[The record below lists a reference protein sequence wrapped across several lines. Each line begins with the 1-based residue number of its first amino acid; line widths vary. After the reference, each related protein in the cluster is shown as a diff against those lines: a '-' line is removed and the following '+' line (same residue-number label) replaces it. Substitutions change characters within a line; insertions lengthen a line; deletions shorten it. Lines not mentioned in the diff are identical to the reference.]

1 MSKKIF
7 IKGTLILTLAG
18 FCTRIIGFFYRIFLS
33 HTIGAQGMGI
43 YQLVMPLQMIVLAV
57 SASGIHTAISRLC
70 AAKAALGQKKEAL
83 RLFLAGTFLS
93 LFLSVIL
100 AAFAWNHH
108 TFLAVQ
114 ILKEPRTAPLIR
126 LLALSFPLS
135 ALHTC
140 VNSYYFSKNH
150 AGFPAF
156 VQLLEQ
162 LVRVGSSYLVF
173 CIFLSEGRSLTPLI
187 AVIGTLS
194 GEAASCLVS
203 LFAMGLLFR
212 DAGFL
217 LRDAKNLAAE
227 TKPILKMALPLS
239 LNRLLLNLLST
250 GEVILIPQM
259 LRRFGLNSADAL
271 SVYGIF
277 TGMALPLIL
286 FPSAIFN
293 SASVMLMP
301 SVAKLQAL
309 GNQNRLRTVTATTSR
324 LCLGL
329 GSLCT
334 MGFLMFGETMGAL
347 LFKNPTAGVYI
358 RALAFLCPFLYLNT
372 TLTSIL
378 NGMGKTGTCLI
389 HNLVC
394 ILLRLCFVILAVPIA
409 GIRGYFYGLLC
420 SQILLSALQLIAL
433 RFLQAKNS

>member
-1 MSKKIF
+1 MSRKMF

-33 HTIGAQGMGI
+33 HAIGAQGMGI
-43 YQLVMPLQMIVLAV
+43 YQLIMPLQMIALAV
-57 SASGIHTAISRLC
+57 TASGIHTAISQLC
-70 AAKAALGQKKEAL
+70 AAKTALGRKKDAL
-83 RLFLAGTFLS
+83 RLFLTGTFLS
-93 LFLSVIL
+93 VFLAVLL
-100 AAFAWNHH
+100 AAFAWKHH
-108 TFLAVQ
+108 VFLAVQ

-162 LVRVGSSYLVF
+162 LVRVGSSYLVS
-173 CIFLSEGRSLTPLI
+173 CIFLSEGRALTPMI

-194 GEAASCLVS
+194 GETAACLVS
-203 LFAMGLLFR
+203 LFAMGLIFR
-212 DAGFL
+212 DSGVSF
-217 LRDAKNLAAE
+217 RDFKNPRAE
-227 TKPILKMALPLS
+227 ATPILKMALPIS

-259 LRRFGLNSADAL
+259 LQRFGLAPADAL

-309 GNQNRLRTVTATTSR
+309 GNENRLRTVTAAARR

-334 MGFLMFGETMGAL
+334 MGFLIFGEAMGTL

-378 NGMGKTGTCLI
+378 NGMGKTSTCLI

-394 ILLRLCFVILAVPIA
+394 ILLRICFVVLVIPVA

-420 SQILLSALQLIAL
+420 SQVLLSVLQLVTL
-433 RFLQAKNS
+433 KLLQRKNP